1 MWRSVF
7 KRDDIFNDM
16 YTDVFTL
23 VNTRA
28 LVLFEVSSR
37 EQPAKRS
44 VHRAALWELCAG
56 DVPMTD
62 RHRFS
67 RRAAEL
73 RTFAERVEPLA
84 KMPERARGVDIQS
97 AADLA
102 RKAADD
108 LDELVKA
115 TPPGCICRR
124 IENDNYSF
132 LDYAEECVHHR
143 QYYFLREKLK
153 ADYEKMEKLLKNEV
167 RIRLV
172 AAALSGTALVR
183 DGEIENPERHAIR
196 ALAVA
201 DAAIAKLTETA

>member
-1 MWRSVF
+1 
-7 KRDDIFNDM
+7 
-16 YTDVFTL
+16 
-23 VNTRA
+23 
-28 LVLFEVSSR
+28 
-37 EQPAKRS
+37 
-44 VHRAALWELCAG
+44 
-56 DVPMTD
+56 MTD

-73 RTFAERVEPLA
+73 RTFAERIEPLA

-124 IENDNYSF
+124 IENDNYSY

-153 ADYEKMEKLLKNEV
+153 ADYAKMEKDLKNEV
-167 RIRLV
+167 RIRFV
-172 AAALSGTALVR
+172 AAALSG
-183 DGEIENPERHAIR
+183 
-196 ALAVA
+196 AVA
-201 DAAIAKLTETA
+201 LDHDVDDLDENDLAKRAIAIADETIRQITEIA